1 MFPHMTGMAK
11 LDQAGRLY
19 WGPRISGAG
28 IQNILWADPRT
39 VEDVEECVNA
49 MRYEGPESKYPGLHG
64 VGMRRDVGFVLEGAS
79 LAALEGGD
87 DGVCAIMIEKKE
99 AVEDL
104 QSLLSVPGVD
114 MVQFGPSDYAMSMGV
129 TGQGPNHPKVKEG
142 ELKTVRISNIHPPFT
157 QAAAVLRSPSALM
170 LTARSLLLV
179 RAIAAHPPA
188 LHSPADQDRSAHG
201 HPGKKTALFV
211 SHLYIKCIIL
221 PRQAR
226 DKHRENSKQSA
237 VFPQPRVEMSFA
249 DEKTIIEYQD
259 LGEDI

>member
-11 LDQAGRLY
+11 LDQAGRIY

-39 VEDVEECVNA
+39 VEDVEECVKA

-79 LAALEGGD
+79 LAALQGGD
-87 DGVCAIMIEKKE
+87 DGVCAIMIEKRQ

-129 TGQGPNHPKVKEG
+129 TGQGLKHPKVKEG
-142 ELKTVRISNIHPPFT
+142 ELKTVRLHAAPP
-157 QAAAVLRSPSALM
+157 QLAMMCLLRVGSAGC
-170 LTARSLLLV
+170 
-179 RAIAAHPPA
+179 AH
-188 LHSPADQDRSAHG
+188 ADQDSSSNGYPAARGDVLCGRKNHYRVSRSWCV
-201 HPGKKTALFV
+201 TDQEFV
-211 SHLYIKCIIL
+211 
-221 PRQAR
+221 
-226 DKHRENSKQSA
+226 D
-237 VFPQPRVEMSFA
+237 
-249 DEKTIIEYQD
+249 
-259 LGEDI
+259 

>member
-1 MFPHMTGMAK
+1 MILAASLVLTESRIAAQYAPYDLYSLDNIGRAVHMFPHMTGMAK
-11 LDQAGRLY
+11 LDQASRLY

-39 VEDVEECVNA
+39 VEDVEECVKA

-87 DGVCAIMIEKKE
+87 DGVCAIMIEKRQ

-142 ELKTVRISNIHPPFT
+142 ELKTVRLRLLPPR
-157 QAAAVLRSPSALM
+157 AAPRPLADRRHCHLSTHRSRQLSEWVSSRAWRCLSRTRKP
-170 LTARSLLLV
+170 LLSTKILV
-179 RAIAAHPPA
+179 R
-188 LHSPADQDRSAHG
+188 DQ
-201 HPGKKTALFV
+201 
-211 SHLYIKCIIL
+211 
-221 PRQAR
+221 
-226 DKHRENSKQSA
+226 
-237 VFPQPRVEMSFA
+237 
-249 DEKTIIEYQD
+249 
-259 LGEDI
+259 LGC

>member
-179 RAIAAHPPA
+179 RAIAAPP
-188 LHSPADQDRSAHG
+188 P
-201 HPGKKTALFV
+201 PPPPPPPKKTRLFF
-211 SHLYIKCIIL
+211 IL
-221 PRQAR
+221 PPPPPPHTSSLAFFFL
-226 DKHRENSKQSA
+226 KKKKK
-237 VFPQPRVEMSFA
+237 
-249 DEKTIIEYQD
+249 KTTYCI
-259 LGEDI
+259 LCFRTSLSG